1 MQRYKYLT
9 TGLEDMSA
17 YIIRF
22 SDGTEISLDEA
33 TPQQVGQAISIRKVV
48 DVVTK
53 NP

>member
-22 SDGTEISLDEA
+22 SDGTEISLAEA
-33 TPQQVGQAISIRKVV
+33 TPQQVGQAVSIRKVA
-48 DVVTK
+48 DAPIE
-53 NP
+53 NA